1 MKKKNKNLL
10 LIILL
15 IAILGMA
22 VGYAALSQILTI
34 NGTANISADWD
45 VKITKIV
52 EGTLT
57 GATSKVE
64 PSVGADNLSATFN
77 VDLAYPGAS
86 ATYIVTVANEGTIDA
101 KLESVDGIATA
112 NAAEPTVV
120 TYSIDAVAND
130 ALAASATKDY
140 TVTVTWDASDDT
152 IPATTTKTATITLN
166 YIQAQ

>member
-22 VGYAALSQILTI
+22 VGYAALSQLLTI

-45 VKITKIV
+45 VKISQIA

-57 GATSKVE
+57 GATSKTTPAV
-64 PSVGADNLSATFN
+64 SSDNLSATFN

-86 ATYIVTVANEGTIDA
+86 ATYVVTVANEGTIDA
-101 KLESVDGIATA
+101 KLESVSGVETA
-112 NAAEPTVV
+112 NAVEPTVV
-120 TYSIDAVAND
+120 TYAIDAVAD
-130 ALAASATKDY
+130 DSLVASATKDY
-140 TVTVTWDASDDT
+140 TVTVTWDATDNT
-152 IPATTTKTATITLN
+152 IPTTTTKTATITLN
-166 YIQAQ
+166 YVQAQ